1 VEAAAGNPGLLVLA
15 APKAWAVAGAV
26 AGVAAAVVAV
36 VVVAD
41 NPTQRSS
48 RNRVQF
54 QCVDESLLVQV
65 WRIGVW
71 RNCRQ

>member
-26 AGVAAAVVAV
+26 AGAAVAV

-41 NPTQRSS
+41 NSRPTQQLQSL
-48 RNRVQF
+48 QF
-54 QCVDESLLVQV
+54 
-65 WRIGVW
+65 
-71 RNCRQ
+71 